1 MGVTPT
7 PAGDLEK
14 ATPPLARL
22 IINLM
27 KRGATVVTVSPTWH
41 PISQG
46 AMSSTSERAP
56 EASSAKDKPNGLRGL
71 TKRDGF
77 WGWDFLLLPH
87 HLNVAPAYSTALQ
100 RQQTDLRNG
109 VTHMAPSPIS
119 RERRDITCMPIWEGL
134 SEKPRP
140 WVIPGIG

>member
-1 MGVTPT
+1 MTPT

-27 KRGATVVTVSPTWH
+27 KRCNAVVTVRPTWN

-46 AMSSTSERAP
+46 AMSSTSERAS

-71 TKRDGF
+71 TKRYGF
-77 WGWDFLLLPH
+77 WGDFLLSPH
-87 HLNVAPAYSTALQ
+87 HLNVAPAYSTAPQLCPTT
-100 RQQTDLRNG
+100 RSEAL
-109 VTHMAPSPIS
+109 AP
-119 RERRDITCMPIWEGL
+119 
-134 SEKPRP
+134 EKL
-140 WVIPGIG
+140 